1 LAIHEVGGADQGGRM
16 PEAYATGGDYFS
28 GDTIPDSERGFLVH
42 TEKEMLTL
50 PIISLTSIVQRR
62 YISCVNSDFG
72 SGF

>member
-1 LAIHEVGGADQGGRM
+1 VGGADQGGRM
-16 PEAYATGGDYFS
+16 PESYATGGDYFP
-28 GDTIPDSERGFLVH
+28 GDTIPGSERGFLVH
-42 TEKEMLTL
+42 TEKDMLTL

>member
-1 LAIHEVGGADQGGRM
+1 VGGADQGGRM

-28 GDTIPDSERGFLVH
+28 GDTIPDSERGFLVN
-42 TEKEMLTL
+42 TEKEMLAL

>member
-1 LAIHEVGGADQGGRM
+1 MGGADQGGRM

-50 PIISLTSIVQRR
+50 PIILTVYHFQMQGGHDTLSL
-62 YISCVNSDFG
+62 
-72 SGF
+72 SGR